1 MRENRGRI
9 DPRRACPARWFR
21 GPVRPSRASNE
32 SASSEHYPP
41 LESRC
46 LVTPGQA
53 ASPGRGARDP
63 AHRGV
68 LRRVPAPEERGGD
81 RRSPERARP
90 PDSHGGHAPLP
101 DDPETIVPVSFKV
114 AHEIKPQREERK
126 LQDLVGGCAA
136 ASSSTAAGSC
146 ISGLA
151 ARAATGAGRA
161 LPRPDR
167 GAGSLGPRLP
177 VSRVRRQDQECSTTC
192 APCSTRSGSTSSA
205 TSRTPTTASRRS
217 T

>member
-1 MRENRGRI
+1 MNPRHRTLSSIRI
-9 DPRRACPARWFR
+9 
-21 GPVRPSRASNE
+21 
-32 SASSEHYPP
+32 P
-41 LESRC
+41 LPCHTWSVQHR
-46 LVTPGQA
+46 
-53 ASPGRGARDP
+53 SGRGARDP

-81 RRSPERARP
+81 RRPPERARP
-90 PDSHGGHAPLP
+90 PDSHGGQAPLP
-101 DDPETIVPVSFKV
+101 DDPETIVPVSFM
-114 AHEIKPQREERK
+114 AHEIKPQPRPNASCRTSSS
-126 LQDLVGGCAA
+126 GCAA

-177 VSRVRRQDQECSTTC
+177 
-192 APCSTRSGSTSSA
+192 ASTSS
-205 TSRTPTTASRRS
+205 SPRPRTRFYNMRAVLDALRFDVVSYYEPHADNRESKVYEQAAQLGDAGASPASQCGLRERE
-217 T
+217 